1 MKMTIECTTV
11 DFARMLCEYINV
23 LAVKNGVADKVICYQ
38 INSNTLSFFAMSGV
52 KGFSVGNAVRA
63 LAGAEEVYNYAS

>member
-23 LAVKNGVADKVICYQ
+23 LAIKNRVADKVVCYQ
-38 INSNTLSFFAMSGV
+38 VNSNTLKFFTMNCV
-52 KGFSVGNAVRA
+52 KGFSISDAIRE
-63 LAGAEEVYNYAS
+63 LAKAKEVL

>member
-23 LAVKNGVADKVICYQ
+23 LAIKNGVADRVVCYQ
-38 INSNTLSFFAMSGV
+38 INSNTLSFFAMNGV
-52 KGFSVGNAVRA
+52 KRFSVGDAIRA
-63 LAGAEEVYNYAS
+63 LADAKEVA

>member
-38 INSNTLSFFAMSGV
+38 INSNTLKFFAMSGV
-52 KGFSVGNAVRA
+52 KGFSVGDAIRA
-63 LAGAEEVYNYAS
+63 LADAKEVA

>member
-1 MKMTIECTTV
+1 MKMTIECSTTN
-11 DFARMLCEYINV
+11 FARMLYEYINV
-23 LAVKNGVADKVICYQ
+23 LAIKNGVADKVICYQ

-52 KGFSVGNAVRA
+52 KCFSVGDAVRA

>member
-23 LAVKNGVADKVICYQ
+23 LAVKNRVADKVICYQ
-38 INSNTLSFFAMSGV
+38 INSNTLSFFAMSGD
-52 KGFSVGNAVRA
+52 KGFNVGDAIRE
-63 LAGAEEVYNYAS
+63 LAGAKEVYNYAS

>member
-23 LAVKNGVADKVICYQ
+23 LAIKNRVADKVICYQ
-38 INSNTLSFFAMSGV
+38 INSTTLSFFAMNGV
-52 KGFSVGNAVRA
+52 KGFSVGDAVRA
-63 LAGAEEVYNYAS
+63 LAGAKEVYNYAS

>member
-38 INSNTLSFFAMSGV
+38 INSNTFIFLLCKGRFSF
-52 KGFSVGNAVRA
+52 
-63 LAGAEEVYNYAS
+63 

>member
-23 LAVKNGVADKVICYQ
+23 LAIKKGVADKVICYQ
-38 INSNTLSFFAMSGV
+38 INSNTLNFFAMNGV
-52 KGFSVGNAVRA
+52 KRFSVGDAIRA
-63 LAGAEEVYNYAS
+63 LADAKEVA